1 MTEDEA
7 IKEIKRWTNILMS
20 AGSKCVLETAEAQ
33 KMAIDALEE
42 IQKYKNIGVSSADE
56 LEQDLLL
63 HKADSM
69 VLNEYKAIGA
79 VEEIKKLV
87 RFLSIDNDREI
98 IKELEELREY
108 VSIGTIEECR
118 EAMERQTPQKV
129 ITYKESNIA
138 DCPICGAVVRG
149 INKPFG
155 DYCSKCGQKLDW
167 SDEE

>member
-1 MTEDEA
+1 MTEQEA
-7 IKEIKRWTNILMS
+7 IEMMQGYQITDVVDR
-20 AGSKCVLETAEAQ
+20 AEYDAFQ
-33 KMAIDALEE
+33 MAIDALEE
-42 IQKYKNIGVSSADE
+42 IRKYKNIGVSSADE

-79 VEEIKKLV
+79 VEDFKNCMDIINKAEQGELAKI
-87 RFLSIDNDREI
+87 IDEWLLYH
-98 IKELEELREY
+98 E
-108 VSIGTIEECR
+108 IGTVEECR
-118 EAMERQTPQKV
+118 EAVERQTPQKV

-138 DCPICGAVVRG
+138 DCPICGAIVRG

-167 SDEE
+167 SEEK